1 MKHSLHYFLLFM
13 LVLGSCVSGSR
24 NKTVTTPEY
33 TPQTA
38 RLDIPADRQPDS
50 LTNLDRTPDGSFVL
64 APGFYEATFKSFC
77 LQPGT
82 PDPSSRDA
90 YLQAPISGY
99 RKEIVETILYES
111 RRREDIPQ
119 RNVQLLLWSVVSGSD
134 FNKLPSRIQ
143 NEAQQI
149 LSPKQIFE
157 LRGGVMGMVKTV
169 SGKLPYGFS
178 NGTDDVRRLFEIGA
192 SSYEAFER
200 MAVLRTP
207 SQIKRPDY
215 KIDQWYKQK
224 ENYYVRYFPVSYQN
238 LRIQVYV
245 PDGLLDS
252 TGKKE
257 GEYLV
262 FDPSSWLAV
271 PANSNAQRLGVGGPV
286 LDVVKKVIQISRP
299 VQPKT
304 LPAPTPAPPTNPKQP
319 RKTLP

>member
-1 MKHSLHYFLLFM
+1 MKHSLPIVILFIM
-13 LVLGSCVSGSR
+13 VMGSCVSGSK
-24 NKTVTTPEY
+24 NKVAASPEY
-33 TPQTA
+33 SPVLAQVD
-38 RLDIPADRQPDS
+38 LPADPKPDS
-50 LTNLDRTPDGSFVL
+50 LTDLDRTPDGSFVL

-271 PANSNAQRLGVGGPV
+271 PANSNAQRLGVGGPA

-319 RKTLP
+319 RKTMP